1 MLKTPA
7 PFCSV
12 YALCLGLAMY
22 EMRLGYDYGEG
33 YMYQFDLA
41 NCINLYWKKARQ
53 YFTPPT
59 RPSRV
64 IGGWIL

>member
-41 NCINLYWKKARQ
+41 NCINLY
-53 YFTPPT
+53 
-59 RPSRV
+59 
-64 IGGWIL
+64 